1 MRWLCM
7 PAPIGICRPPIPA
20 ERAPRTASVYRAAAG
35 EPRPVITGS
44 ERIDTWQPE
53 GDGVWKAVIP
63 NAFFNGYN
71 PYVETVFGDW
81 TVYPDPKVRYATWA
95 MCI

>member
-1 MRWLCM
+1 M
-7 PAPIGICRPPIPA
+7 PAPIGNLSTPDSA
-20 ERAPRTASVYRAAAG
+20 ERAPRTASSTARPRANRA
-35 EPRPVITGS
+35 PVITGS